1 MTYPAAPRPAI
12 ACPAHAASALAVRL
26 TAAPLVGDPAASE
39 PRLDDLLKH
48 DDVAA
53 LVDAYPLARRVL
65 AGIAGGSPFLYDL
78 AATDPAR
85 LVRLFTSAPEERL
98 AALIEETR
106 AAVVASP
113 DDAGAM
119 RALRLMKQEAA
130 LLIALADIGGVWDL
144 ARVTGALT
152 EIADVAVQAA
162 LRRLLLAAASEGK
175 LVPPDPAEPERGS
188 GYFVLAMGKM
198 GAGELNY
205 SSDIDLVVF
214 YDRERAPLRPG
225 VEVGPLFVRI
235 TRGLVKLLQERT
247 ADGYVFRVDLR
258 LRPDPASTQVAMT
271 TIAGLHYY
279 EREGQTWERSAYIK
293 ARPCAG
299 DYATAAA
306 FLDELVP
313 FIWRRFLDYAAISDV
328 HAMKRQIHA
337 YRGHDDI
344 AVEGHNVKL
353 GRGGIREIE
362 FFAQTQQLIVGGRN
376 AHLRLRQTLAALAAL
391 AEGGWIAPAARDELT
406 AAYEFLRA
414 VEHRLQMVA
423 DEQTQSL
430 PEETHALDAFARF
443 FGHDG
448 RDAFADAILPH
459 LRTVQRHY
467 AGLFEDAPPVAQ
479 VEGAFRFPDDR
490 DDKETLDTLK
500 GLGFRDPLAASFIV
514 REWLAGRPR
523 ALRSEASRALLAD
536 LVPALLDGFASS
548 GNADVA
554 LTTFDRFVSG
564 LGGALRLLTLL
575 RRNPD
580 LVRLLASVMGT
591 APRIAEMLARRPQ
604 VLDALLDPAF
614 FGPLPDRDTQ
624 EQRFAATLADA
635 ASDEDFLDRIRLLGQ
650 EQKILIAMR
659 VLSGT
664 LTATQA
670 GAAYARLAV
679 ALVRFLHAHVLDRFV
694 AQHGRVPGMATAVL
708 ALGKLGGREMTA
720 GSDLDLI
727 VLYEFDK
734 EHPESDGPR
743 PLYGAQYFARLTQRL
758 INALTVQTNVGKL
771 YDVDMRLRPSGRSGP
786 LAASLDSFRSYQ
798 LTEAWTWE
806 HMALTRARVISAPP
820 DFAARVEESIREVL
834 AQPRDPDAIA
844 GDVVEMRRAIAEEK
858 GEGEAWDLKHAAGGL
873 VDLEFIAQYLQLV
886 YGADQP
892 ELFDTNTGRVFDGA
906 LRLGLIPVED
916 AETLRGAVRLY
927 QNLTQVLR
935 LCLSAPFDPNTAG
948 ANLLALLTRAG
959 DVPDFA
965 TLDAHLRETQA
976 KVRTVFDRLLGNQPG

>member
-1 MTYPAAPRPAI
+1 VGDAAAAEQRLEDLL
-12 ACPAHAASALAVRL
+12 AHEEVAALASAL
-26 TAAPLVGDPAASE
+26 PLVL
-39 PRLDDLLKH
+39 RI
-48 DDVAA
+48 
-53 LVDAYPLARRVL
+53 L
-65 AGIAGGSPFLYDL
+65 AGLAGGSPFLYDL
-78 AATDPAR
+78 AAGNPAR
-85 LVRLFTSAPEERL
+85 LVRLLTEAPEERL
-98 AALIEETR
+98 EALIRDTR
-106 AAVVASP
+106 AAVAAAP
-113 DDAGAM
+113 DEAGAM

-144 ARVTGALT
+144 AKVTGALT

-162 LRRLLLAAASEGK
+162 LRRLLSAAVAEGK
-175 LVPPDPAEPERGS
+175 LTPSNPDEPEIGC
-188 GYFVLAMGKM
+188 GYFALAMGKM

-214 YDRERAPLRPG
+214 YDRERAPLKRG
-225 VEVGPLFVRI
+225 VEPGPLFVRI

-258 LRPDPASTQVAMT
+258 LRPDPASTQVAIT
-271 TIAGLHYY
+271 TVAGLNYY

-299 DYATAAA
+299 DMEAANA
-306 FLDELVP
+306 FLEELSP

-328 HAMKRQIHA
+328 HSMKRQIHA
-337 YRGHDDI
+337 YRGHDEI

-376 AHLRLRQTLAALAAL
+376 AHLRLRQTLPALAAL

-406 AAYEFLRA
+406 VAYEFLRA

-430 PEETHALDAFARF
+430 PEDTAALDAFARF
-443 FGHDG
+443 FGLDG

-459 LRTVQRHY
+459 LRIVQRHY

-479 VEGAFRFPDDR
+479 IEGAFRFPEDR

-500 GLGFRDPLAASFIV
+500 GLGFKDSLATSFIV

-523 ALRSEASRALLAD
+523 ALRSEAARELLAE

-554 LTTFDRFVSG
+554 LTTFDRFLAG
-564 LGGALRLLTLL
+564 LGGAVRLLTLL

-580 LVRLLASVMGT
+580 LVRLLALVMGT
-591 APRIAEMLARRPQ
+591 APRVAEMLARRPQ

-614 FGPLPDRDTQ
+614 FGPLPDRATQ
-624 EQRFAATLADA
+624 EKRFAETLADA
-635 ASDEDFLDRIRLLGQ
+635 VSDEDFLDRIRLLGQ

-670 GAAYARLAV
+670 GEAYARLAV
-679 ALVRFLHAHVLDRFV
+679 ALVRFLHAHVLERFI
-694 AQHGRVPGMATAVL
+694 AQHGEVPGMATAVL

-743 PLYGAQYFARLTQRL
+743 PLYGAQYFARFTQRL

-786 LAASLDSFRSYQ
+786 LAASLESFRSYQ

-806 HMALTRARVISAPP
+806 HMALTRARVISGPP
-820 DFAARVEESIREVL
+820 HFAARIEAAIHEVL
-834 AQPRDPDAIA
+834 AKPRDPEVTA

-858 GEGEAWDLKHAAGGL
+858 GEGEPWDLKHAAGGL
-873 VDLEFIAQYLQLV
+873 VDLEFIAQHLQLV
-886 YGADQP
+886 HGGELPD
-892 ELFDTNTGRVFDGA
+892 LFDTNTSRVLDA
-906 LRLGLIPVED
+906 AARLGLIPAED

-948 ANLLALLTRAG
+948 ANLLALLVRAG

-965 TLDAHLRETQA
+965 TLDAHLRETQGR
-976 KVRTVFDRLLGNQPG
+976 VRAAFNRLLDSANR

>member
-1 MTYPAAPRPAI
+1 LAARL
-12 ACPAHAASALAVRL
+12 AS
-26 TAAPLVGDPAASE
+26 APLVGDTAVAGQ
-39 PRLDDLLKH
+39 RLEDLLAH
-48 DDVAA
+48 EEVAA
-53 LVDAYPLARRVL
+53 LASAVPLVGRIL

-78 AATDPAR
+78 ALGDPPRLAR
-85 LVRLFTSAPEERL
+85 LFLEAPEERL
-98 AALIEETR
+98 QALIRDTR
-106 AAVVASP
+106 AAVAAAP
-113 DDAGAM
+113 DEVGVM

-130 LLIALADIGGVWDL
+130 LLIAIADIGGVWDL
-144 ARVTGALT
+144 AKVTGALT

-162 LRRLLLAAASEGK
+162 LRRLLMAAVAEGK
-175 LVPPDPAEPERGS
+175 LIPPNPDEPEVGC
-188 GYFVLAMGKM
+188 GYFALAMGKM

-214 YDRERAPLRPG
+214 YDRERVPLKRG
-225 VEVGPLFVRI
+225 VEAGPLFVRI

-258 LRPDPASTQVAMT
+258 LRPDPASTQVAIAT
-271 TIAGLHYY
+271 TAGLNYY

-299 DYATAAA
+299 DFAAA
-306 FLDELVP
+306 NAFLEELAP

-337 YRGHDDI
+337 YRGHDEI

-376 AHLRLRQTLAALAAL
+376 AHLRLRQTLPALAAL

-406 AAYEFLRA
+406 EAYDFLRA

-430 PEETHALDAFARF
+430 PEETAALDAFARF
-443 FGHDG
+443 FGLDG

-459 LRTVQRHY
+459 LRRVQRHY

-479 VEGAFRFPDDR
+479 IEGAFRFPEDR

-500 GLGFRDPLAASFIV
+500 GLGFKDPLAASFIV

-523 ALRSEASRALLAD
+523 ALRSEAARELLAE

-554 LTTFDRFVSG
+554 LTTFDRFLAG
-564 LGGALRLLTLL
+564 LGGALRLFALL

-580 LVRLLASVMGT
+580 LVRLLALVMGT
-591 APRIAEMLARRPQ
+591 APRIAEMLARRSQ
-604 VLDALLDPAF
+604 VLDAMLDPAF
-614 FGPLPDRDTQ
+614 FGPLPDDATQ
-624 EQRFAATLADA
+624 EKRFAATLADA
-635 ASDEDFLDRIRLLGQ
+635 VSDEDFLDRIRLLGQ

-670 GAAYARLAV
+670 GEAYARLAV
-679 ALVRFLHAHVLDRFV
+679 ALVRFLHAHVLERFI
-694 AQHGRVPGMATAVL
+694 AQHGEVSGMSTAVL

-734 EHPESDGPR
+734 DRPESDGPR
-743 PLYGAQYFARLTQRL
+743 PLYGAQYFARFTQRL

-786 LAASLDSFRSYQ
+786 LAASLESFRSYQ

-820 DFAARVEESIREVL
+820 HFAARIEAAITEVL
-834 AQPRDPDAIA
+834 AKPRDVEVTA

-858 GEGEAWDLKHAAGGL
+858 GEGEPWDLKHAAGGL

-886 YGADQP
+886 HGAEQP
-892 ELFDTNTGRVFDGA
+892 ELFDTNTGRVLDTA
-906 LRLGLIPVED
+906 ARLGLLPAED

-935 LCLSAPFDPNTAG
+935 LCLSAPFDANIAG
-948 ANLLALLTRAG
+948 ANLLALMVRAG

-965 TLDAHLRETQA
+965 TLDAHVRETQGR
-976 KVRTVFDRLLGNQPG
+976 VRTAFNRLLGTAAN